1 MKRLLLSAAI
11 LLMVLQLPAQTAD
24 KYQKAIAQAKEIFNV
39 FADENDIPG
48 TAVAVGIKGEIVW
61 SEGLGYADL
70 EQQVRV
76 KPDHTKF
83 RIGSVSKPITAAALG
98 ILYEEG
104 KIDLDAPIQ
113 TYVPD
118 FPEKEHTITLRQLAG
133 HTAGIRHY
141 RGDEFLSSEHYPTVA
156 EGLDIF
162 KDDPLL
168 FEPGTD
174 YSYSSYGWNLI
185 SAAIEGASGQ
195 SFLTYVQDFVLTP
208 LDMYHTAADYTN
220 RIIPDRSR
228 FYVKDDDH
236 GAIPAPF
243 VDNSYKWAGGGFL
256 ASAEDLVRFGMAHLT
271 EELLKSGTIN
281 EFTTSQTLAD
291 GSATNYGIGWQT
303 GEDEKGRAYF
313 GHSGGSVGGITQL
326 VIFPEQEIVVG
337 MVTNVNPV
345 QYNGAHLRIA
355 ECFMR

>member
-1 MKRLLLSAAI
+1 MKRLLFSAT
-11 LLMVLQLPAQTAD
+11 LLVMVLPLLGQTD
-24 KYQKAIAQAKEIFNV
+24 DYQKAIAQAKEIFET

-48 TAVAVGIKGEIVW
+48 TAVAVGINGKIVW

-76 KPDHTKF
+76 KPDRTKF
-83 RIGSVSKPITAAALG
+83 RIGSVSKPITAAALA

-141 RGDEFLSSEHYPTVA
+141 RGAEFLSSKHYPTVD

-162 KDDPLL
+162 KEDDLL

-195 SFLTYVQDFVLTP
+195 SFLTYVQDFVFTP
-208 LDMYHTAADYTN
+208 LSLDHTAADYTN
-220 RIIPDRSR
+220 RLVPDRSR
-228 FYVKDDDH
+228 FYVKN
-236 GAIPAPF
+236 GNSGVIPAPY

-271 EELLKSGTIN
+271 EDLLKAKTIE
-281 EFTTSQTLAD
+281 EFTTAQTLSD
-291 GSATNYGIGWQT
+291 GSTTNYGIGWQT
-303 GEDEKGRAYF
+303 GEDEEGHAYF

-326 VIFPEQEIVVG
+326 VIFPEQGIVVG

-355 ECFMR
+355 NCFMR